1 MSTAEPALR
10 DHSPLARH
18 LGAVLGVIWLALA
31 IAPAYRQDWLLENVL
46 VVIAVP
52 LLARYGPSLR
62 LSDASYV
69 CLFIFFTLHLIGA
82 HYTYSEVPYDRW
94 YTWVTERTLSAD
106 LGLER
111 NQYDRLVHFLY
122 GLLMALPVIE
132 LLDARARPSGLWR
145 WLLPVLFLLSHG
157 GIYECI
163 EWLAASVFGGELG
176 QAYLGTQG
184 DVWDAQKDTSLAA
197 MGAVL
202 GVSFWLWRRQRD
214 RLKPSSVSSDRAQDA
229 STLSGAGRSA

>member
-1 MSTAEPALR
+1 MTAKVPGLR
-10 DHSPLARH
+10 DHSPLARR
-18 LGAVLGVIWLALA
+18 LGAALAVIWLVLA
-31 IAPAYRQDWLLENVL
+31 IDPSYRQDWLLENVL
-46 VVIAVP
+46 VLIAVP

-69 CLFIFFTLHLIGA
+69 CLLIFFTLHLIGA
-82 HYTYSEVPYDRW
+82 HYTYAEVPYERW
-94 YTWVTERTLSAD
+94 LGTD

-157 GIYECI
+157 GVYESI
-163 EWLAASVFGGELG
+163 EWLAALVFGGDLG

-184 DVWDAQKDTSLAA
+184 DVWDAQKDTGLAA
-197 MGAVL
+197 VGAAI
-202 GVSFWLWRRQRD
+202 GVSFWLWRRRRD
-214 RLKPSSVSSDRAQDA
+214 RLRPSSASWDPAQDA
-229 STLSGAGRSA
+229 STLSDVDRSA